1 MQNHPVIKEVER
13 EIAGLRPE
21 VLADWRVVSGS
32 AVDDFLGEVEENPS
46 RFSTVEL
53 AAALLAWRSAISAA
67 RDPRRLLAKAKTSAG
82 RILRL
87 GIRFGGGS
95 VRGIRGG
102 EGVVEARAED
112 AAMELVIL
120 SRARSAAPSIVARLE
135 RSAAEL
141 DRIAREERVL
151 DELAAR
157 SRADRERPAVDVP
170 AAGRSATPPE
180 PPSPP
185 TVPSPPPP
193 VPGVPA
199 SPPPDRT
206 PPSPPPPAEPVRP
219 TATPSPL
226 DLERLRRDLEEQRQ
240 AEVDRLRERL
250 GDRAGHLSDAITDAW
265 AFRLF
270 NIGVLLAAEAAGEVE
285 LVAVNP
291 MDERTTPFCR
301 WVHGRVIGIRAARDR
316 VEAFAAAV
324 RSGDRLSIIS
334 AWPFISQSRRGLD
347 EIRREN
353 GGSLTGGF
361 RTFFASV
368 GLPPYHWRCRTMA
381 VPRRRSGF

>member
-1 MQNHPVIKEVER
+1 MENHPIIKEVER
-13 EIAGLRPE
+13 EIAGVRPE
-21 VLADWRVVSGS
+21 VLADWRVVSGA
-32 AVDDFLGEVEENPS
+32 AVDEFLGEVETKPG
-46 RFSTVEL
+46 RTSTAEL
-53 AAALLAWRSAISAA
+53 AAALLLWRSAIADA
-67 RDPRRLLAKAKTSAG
+67 RDPRRLLAKARSSAG

-102 EGVVEARAED
+102 EGVVEARAEE
-112 AAMELVIL
+112 AAMELVVL
-120 SRARSAAPSIVARLE
+120 SRARSAAPSIAARLE
-135 RSAAEL
+135 ATAAEL

-157 SRADRERPAVDVP
+157 ARADRDRPAVEVP
-170 AAGRSATPPE
+170 ATERSAPPPDPILE
-180 PPSPP
+180 P
-185 TVPSPPPP
+185 TVPRPL
-193 VPGVPA
+193 PGVPA
-199 SPPPDRT
+199 PVPAERPT
-206 PPSPPPPAEPVRP
+206 PPTPPAEPPRP
-219 TATPSPL
+219 TATPTPL
-226 DLERLRRDLEEQRQ
+226 DVERLRRELEDQRQ

-285 LVAVNP
+285 LVAMNP

-301 WVHGRVIGIRAARDR
+301 WVHGRVIGVRAARDR

-324 RSGDRLSIIS
+324 HGGDRLSIIS

-353 GGSLTGGF
+353 GGSLVNGF
-361 RTFFASV
+361 RTFFSRI

-381 VPRRRSGF
+381 VPRRRSGL

>member
-102 EGVVEARAED
+102 EGVVEARAEE
-112 AAMELVIL
+112 AATELVVL

-157 SRADRERPAVDVP
+157 ARADRDRPAVDVP
-170 AAGRSATPPE
+170 AAERSAPP
-180 PPSPP
+180 PDTSRPP
-185 TVPSPPPP
+185 TVPPPSVPGIPAPPPP
-193 VPGVPA
+193 EQ
-199 SPPPDRT
+199 S
-206 PPSPPPPAEPVRP
+206 PSPTPPAEPVRP
-219 TATPSPL
+219 SSPPSSI
-226 DLERLRRDLEEQRQ
+226 DLERLRRELEDQRQ

-316 VEAFAAAV
+316 VEAFSAAV
-324 RSGDRLSIIS
+324 RGGDRLAIIS

-353 GGSLTGGF
+353 GGSLVNGF